1 MGINANYMTW
11 NPLYLIDSSY
21 PPTVPVEQGNLVL
34 NTNNSNVGIGATQS
48 FFTGKW
54 YYEILVVTEGKFL
67 MGLLTLDT
75 FASQKIQPHN
85 RTGSYWVDNTGTKY
99 VEGANSS
106 IGGFNPSDGDIIQF
120 AFDRDARKLWVGLNG
135 TYVGSGNPSAGS
147 NELFSASDFAIST
160 GAFMP
165 TIGLYNS
172 ATTKCILNAG
182 QDSSF
187 IQNKASGSANASDG
201 NGFGDFYYA
210 PPTDFLA
217 CASPNIPTSSDIDPA
232 GDDGDTDNNSKHFGV
247 VTYTGNGG
255 SPDNAVTG
263 LGFQPDLVFGK
274 AISTSQLGI
283 LQDTSRGQ
291 SLLFSTNTN
300 AEQTSNGPFMAS
312 YDSDGFTLDG
322 SGSNPNDNGVS
333 YVAWCWKANGGVTST
348 NNDGNLATT
357 IQANDKAGFSIITY
371 TGTNSNQTLGH
382 GLSKAPVFIIVK
394 AYSSS
399 GNEWGVFHQ
408 GLPNSPNAR
417 IFLNRDAAYDATGA
431 SWNSTAP
438 TDDVISIG
446 TNGNTN
452 ASGRSYIMYAW
463 SEIEGYSKFGNFQ
476 GNADNDGTFVY
487 TGFRPRMLFIKN
499 TASASPWCVY
509 DTSRPGFNPS
519 YLVGWNEATA
529 QNTSSYPIDILSNGF
544 KIRTSNATVNS
555 AHNWIFGAWG
565 NPSFKYN
572 NTF

>member
-85 RTGSYWVDNTGTKY
+85 RTGSYWVDNDGTKY

-106 IGGFNPSDGDIIQF
+106 ISGFNPSDGDIIQF

-247 VTYTGNGG
+247 VTYTGNG
-255 SPDNAVTG
+255 SSNAITG
-263 LGFQPDLVFGK
+263 LGFQPDLVWGK
-274 AISTSQLGI
+274 CISASQTGI
-283 LQDTSRGQ
+283 LIDSSRGQ
-291 SLLFSTNTN
+291 GLLFSSLAN
-300 AEQTSNGPFMAS
+300 AEQTSNGPFMTS
-312 YDSDGFTLDG
+312 YDSDGFTLAS
-322 SGSNPNDNGVS
+322 SGSNPNDSGRT
-333 YVAWCWKANGGVTST
+333 YVAWCWRANGASTSSNSSGSITST
-348 NNDGNLATT
+348 V
-357 IQANDKAGFSIITY
+357 QANTKGGFSIMTY
-371 TGTNSNQTLGH
+371 TGTGSNATIGH
-382 GLSKAPVFIIVK
+382 GLSAKPDFILTK
-394 AYSSS
+394 RRSS
-399 GNEWGVFHQ
+399 EQTWGVYHTSL
-408 GLPNSPNAR
+408 GATKYLALNSS
-417 IFLNRDAAYDATGA
+417 AAAGTDSTF
-431 SWNSTAP
+431 WNNTEP
-438 TDDVISIG
+438 TTSVISLG
-446 TNGNTN
+446 TEGRVNQN
-452 ASGRSYIMYAW
+452 SGTYVAYAW
-463 SEIEGYSKFGNFQ
+463 HSVSGFSRFGSFQ

-499 TASASPWCVY
+499 TQSASPWCVY

-555 AHNWIFGAWG
+555 AHTWVFGAWG

>member
-85 RTGSYWVDNTGTKY
+85 RTGSYWVDNDGTKY
-99 VEGANSS
+99 VQCANSS
-106 IGGFNPSDGDIIQF
+106 ISGFNPSDGDIIQF

-247 VTYTGNGG
+247 VTYTGNG
-255 SPDNAVTG
+255 SSNAITG
-263 LGFQPDLVFGK
+263 LGFQPDLVWGK
-274 AISTSQLGI
+274 CISASQTGI
-283 LQDTSRGQ
+283 LIDSSRGQ
-291 SLLFSTNTN
+291 GLLFSSLAN
-300 AEQTSNGPFMAS
+300 AEQTSNGPFMTS
-312 YDSDGFTLDG
+312 YDSDGFTLAS
-322 SGSNPNDNGVS
+322 SGSNPNDSGRT
-333 YVAWCWKANGGVTST
+333 YVAWCWRANGASTSSNSSGSITST
-348 NNDGNLATT
+348 V
-357 IQANDKAGFSIITY
+357 QANTKGGFSIMTY
-371 TGTNSNQTLGH
+371 TGTGSNATIGH
-382 GLSKAPVFIIVK
+382 GLSAKPDFILTK
-394 AYSSS
+394 RRSS
-399 GNEWGVFHQ
+399 EQTWGVYHTSL
-408 GLPNSPNAR
+408 GATKYLALNSS
-417 IFLNRDAAYDATGA
+417 AAAGTDSTF
-431 SWNSTAP
+431 WNNTEP
-438 TDDVISIG
+438 TTSVISLG
-446 TNGNTN
+446 TEGRVNQN
-452 ASGRSYIMYAW
+452 SGTYVAYAW
-463 SEIEGYSKFGNFQ
+463 HSVSGFSRFGSFQ

-509 DTSRPGFNPS
+509 DTARPSFNPS
-519 YLVGWNEATA
+519 YLVGWDEATA

-555 AHNWIFGAWG
+555 AHTWVFGAWG